1 MPVTKYESLRLV
13 VNNLATVDDSFT
25 LYAPRPWS
33 ANSPIWAARLDEVT
47 RRPEGYECLLEVD
60 LVREVLEVWSAWRNG
75 QIPTTNEA
83 CTAVIYYA
91 EHDAYQPAADSDGEQ

>member
-1 MPVTKYESLRLV
+1 MTRSPCT
-13 VNNLATVDDSFT
+13 
-25 LYAPRPWS
+25 RPGHGLPTRRYGRRRWT
-33 ANSPIWAARLDEVT
+33 RVT
-47 RRPEGYECLLEVD
+47 RRPEVYEYFLEVD

-91 EHDAYQPAADSDGEQ
+91 EHDAYQPAADSHGEQ